1 VARWSYVA
9 YGPGLAT
16 QQARKLEFYW
26 SGSLEAPER
35 ATCTRSRNISTLK
48 RRPVPK
54 SGAGSGHGEIGILVV
69 LRVPPNPISIQ
80 PGDTFVETSVA
91 KSTKLGESN
100 QSRIEAAPRRAA
112 PCAGMGV
119 RMRYLV
125 VSSLILCSISVVVAA
140 KTVDHYKVSKWKDST
155 LNLLSIA

>member
-100 QSRIEAAPRRAA
+100 QSRIEAAPRRA
-112 PCAGMGV
+112 V
-119 RMRYLV
+119 RRDGSPHA
-125 VSSLILCSISVVVAA
+125 VSRR
-140 KTVDHYKVSKWKDST
+140 
-155 LNLLSIA
+155 LLAHPLFDFRGGRGENCRPLQGE

>member
-9 YGPGLAT
+9 YGPDLAT

-54 SGAGSGHGEIGILVV
+54 SGAGSGPWRNREFLFV
-69 LRVPPNPISIQ
+69 LRVPPNPNGIQ
-80 PGDTFVETSVA
+80 PGDTFVETSIPE
-91 KSTKLGESN
+91 STMLGESKIRAE
-100 QSRIEAAPRRAA
+100 SKLRRAPGWEPA
-112 PCAGMGV
+112 CGISSSPRSSSV
-119 RMRYLV
+119 RFPWWSRRKL
-125 VSSLILCSISVVVAA
+125 
-140 KTVDHYKVSKWKDST
+140 
-155 LNLLSIA
+155 